1 MKQGSFSVFAPT
13 TNQLLWLA
21 CNQENRSGYSYFMND
36 RNWRQLKFK
45 VQITRMILLNDLP
58 THVLAFNYIKI
69 SQINENV

>member
-1 MKQGSFSVFAPT
+1 
-13 TNQLLWLA
+13 
-21 CNQENRSGYSYFMND
+21 MND

-69 SQINENV
+69 SQINENVSH